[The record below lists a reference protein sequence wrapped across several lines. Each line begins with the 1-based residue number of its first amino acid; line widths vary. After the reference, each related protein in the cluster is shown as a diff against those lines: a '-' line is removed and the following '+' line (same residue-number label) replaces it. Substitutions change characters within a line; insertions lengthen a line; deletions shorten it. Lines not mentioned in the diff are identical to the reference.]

1 MEKISNRAFQWK
13 ISFNPDINKQVQKVI
28 FSRRLQ
34 KSNHPSLTFN
44 NTGVTQSEIQKHLG
58 IFLDSKLDFK
68 EPIQNVC
75 NKVSKT
81 IGLIRKFQKI
91 LPRPP
96 LITIYKSFIR
106 SPLDYENI
114 IYDQAYNVSFHQKIE
129 FSQYN
134 TALAITGAVRGI
146 SREKFYHELG
156 FESLVSRRWYR
167 KLCCFY
173 KVFKTQSPRYLFEVI
188 PTAKRAYI
196 TRNNDKLPHFKVKHN
211 YFKNSFF
218 PSTVIEWNK
227 LDLNIRN
234 SESLTSFKSKV
245 LKFIRPSENSIFL
258 CNNPK
263 GIQLLTRLRLGLS
276 HF

>member
-1 MEKISNRAFQWK
+1 M
-13 ISFNPDINKQVQKVI
+13 
-28 FSRRLQ
+28 
-34 KSNHPSLTFN
+34 SNHPSLTFN
-44 NTGVTQSEIQKHLG
+44 GTSVTQSEIQKHLG
-58 IFLDSKLDFK
+58 MFLNSKPDFK
-68 EPIQNVC
+68 EHIQNAF

-81 IGLIRKFQKI
+81 IGLLPKLQRI

-106 SPLDYENI
+106 SHLDYGDI
-114 IYDQAYNVSFHQKIE
+114 IYDQVYNVSFPQKIE
-129 FSQYN
+129 SIQYN
-134 TALAITGAVRGI
+134 AALAITGAIRGT
-146 SREKFYHELG
+146 SREKLYLELG

-211 YFKNSFF
+211 YFKSSFF
-218 PSTVIEWNK
+218 PLAVIEWDK

-234 SESLTSFKSKV
+234 SESLSSFKSKI
-245 LKFIRPSENSIFL
+245 LKFIRLFKNSIFL

-263 GIQLLTRLRLGLS
+263 GI
-276 HF
+276 